1 MVMALAIMVLF
12 GKSAHAQSDEMQQLL
27 LNVEKLAQ
35 FKKILSNMKKGYDIL
50 NGGYNTVKNLTEGNF
65 NLHKT
70 FLDALME
77 VSPTVKNYK
86 KVADIIRFQKLILTE
101 YKSAYSRAKGKNLI
115 SDGELDYISGVYSN
129 LVNKS
134 LDNLE
139 DLTMVVTSGK
149 LRMSDDERIQ
159 AIDRIY
165 DDMQD
170 KLVFLRD
177 FNNSTSVL
185 IVQREKEQKDAKAMK
200 AIYGIKQ

>member
-1 MVMALAIMVLF
+1 MALAAMVLV
-12 GKSAHAQSDEMQQLL
+12 GKTAHAQSDEMQQLL

-101 YKSAYSRAKGKNLI
+101 YKSAYSRAKGKNLMNE
-115 SDGELDYISGVYSN
+115 GELDYISGVYSN

-134 LDNLE
+134 LNNLE
-139 DLTMVVTSGK
+139 DLTTVVTSGK